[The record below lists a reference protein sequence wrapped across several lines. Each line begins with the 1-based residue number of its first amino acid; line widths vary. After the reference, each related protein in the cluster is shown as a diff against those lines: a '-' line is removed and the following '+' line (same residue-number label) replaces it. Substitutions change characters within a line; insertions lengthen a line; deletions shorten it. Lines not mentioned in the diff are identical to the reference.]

1 MKDINKI
8 RQELIDAIN
17 NDPMVDL
24 SDIGNTIGIVIGNH
38 LTDKEMGFDEDDF
51 LHGIKHGISLSN
63 GTHF

>member
-24 SDIGNTIGIVIGNH
+24 SDIGNTIGIVVGKH
-38 LTDKEMGFDEDDF
+38 LKEEMGFGKDDF
-51 LHGIKHGISLSN
+51 LHGINHGISISN
-63 GTHF
+63 ETHP